1 MSSLPSHIQNLHGSH
16 KSWNGEFFVDFLN
29 AHGYHGSKPVMFSY
43 SQKKSENASDVPENG
58 IPANIHAKY
67 QSILDERVTDGWHGE
82 MSWSEAA
89 RRDGAPPI
97 AIAGVQLDVNGMLE
111 TFKWLGL
118 AQMMSGAAIS
128 QMPSIIQEQRN
139 KVNDGFFLTRSPAA
153 LASAFFVPPEKAF
166 EAMNKVNNTHG
177 AAVTITTL
185 FGIFQASSV
194 SFELLTK
201 PRCNH

>member
-1 MSSLPSHIQNLHGSH
+1 MGDVPLHEAQKSILRGTR

-29 AHGYHGSKPVMFSY
+29 AEGQGTKPLMFSY
-43 SQKKSENASDVPENG
+43 SQKRNENASDAAVNG
-58 IPANIHAKY
+58 IPSNIHQNY

-118 AQMMSGAAIS
+118 AQMMS
-128 QMPSIIQEQRN
+128 
-139 KVNDGFFLTRSPAA
+139 
-153 LASAFFVPPEKAF
+153 
-166 EAMNKVNNTHG
+166 
-177 AAVTITTL
+177 
-185 FGIFQASSV
+185 
-194 SFELLTK
+194 
-201 PRCNH
+201 